1 MSSAWVAGRD
11 LDKELDGNSPERE
24 REREE
29 QQRKI
34 VMGNVFIQSMSNS

>member
-1 MSSAWVAGRD
+1 METAQR
-11 LDKELDGNSPERE
+11 ERQRE

-34 VMGNVFIQSMSNS
+34 AMGNVFIQSMSNS

>member
-1 MSSAWVAGRD
+1 LVAGRD
-11 LDKELDGNSPERE
+11 LDKELDGNSPE